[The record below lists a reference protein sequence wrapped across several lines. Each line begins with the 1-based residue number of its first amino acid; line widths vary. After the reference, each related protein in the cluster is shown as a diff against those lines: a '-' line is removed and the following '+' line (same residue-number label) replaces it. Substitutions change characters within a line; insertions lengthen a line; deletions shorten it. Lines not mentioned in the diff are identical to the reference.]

1 MPVQFRC
8 FAGLPPPLHNGTA
21 GGAWGGQH
29 QRRNRIV
36 KPANPIE
43 PGAGMRGHWVP
54 GMGKWRAQV
63 GHGGKLFYAGYF
75 TTFAEAAAAR
85 AGWVRQPGSP

>member
-1 MPVQFRC
+1 
-8 FAGLPPPLHNGTA
+8 
-21 GGAWGGQH
+21 
-29 QRRNRIV
+29 
-36 KPANPIE
+36 
-43 PGAGMRGHWVP
+43 MRGHWVP

-85 AGWVRQPGSP
+85 AGWVRQPGLRRC